1 MKIFIK
7 RRISAVALAAVLSTA
22 ALAGNVVPA
31 SAASTA
37 QTVKLASS
45 SASKLA
51 APNVRI
57 SVSYPSKTKAAVKL
71 SWSKISGASGYQIL
85 YGGNSSMTVDDGSC
99 NTTAVS
105 KTFTSTRSSKV
116 YNRYFKVRA
125 YKTVNGT
132 KVYCSWS
139 AVKSVSIA
147 RKYSSI
153 H

>member
-37 QTVKLASS
+37 QTVTLASS

-85 YGGNSSMTVDDGSC
+85 YGTLHHC
-99 NTTAVS
+99 QHY
-105 KTFTSTRSSKV
+105 R
-116 YNRYFKVRA
+116 
-125 YKTVNGT
+125 
-132 KVYCSWS
+132 
-139 AVKSVSIA
+139 
-147 RKYSSI
+147 
-153 H
+153 